1 MIEILMDPLRD
12 NLSPRGLQFAVA
24 RNFISYHATYAETIS
39 NYEGADILL
48 INYITCSKLD
58 GKRVWVYASDVN
70 PTIPCTKNEVFHLG
84 LLQ

>member
-1 MIEILMDPLRD
+1 MDPLRD

-24 RNFISYHATYAETIS
+24 RNFISYHATYGETIS
-39 NYEGADILL
+39 NYEGAD
-48 INYITCSKLD
+48 ITCSKLD
-58 GKRVWVYASDVN
+58 GKRVWVYASDVD